1 MGYLLNTAVNKAVV
15 STDAARCKTAD
26 TAKAINVS
34 ELVLKEVKRLADEG
48 QITFASK
55 KKHALLTKP
64 SHQKLPKSHASNS
77 MRVNDQ

>member
-1 MGYLLNTAVNKAVV
+1 MGYLLKTAVNKAVV
-15 STDAARCKTAD
+15 STDAAWCKTAD

-55 KKHALLTKP
+55 KKARSDDKTKP
-64 SHQKLPKSHASNS
+64 PKIAKKSYIKFNEGK
-77 MRVNDQ
+77 